1 MNLKWSPHKLVKTRL
16 QPTRKQCDATI
27 RKNSCLITNHDFIC
41 SIKSSPQH
49 PCLRVWMTKRFFM
62 FFLFLFSIFISFSL
76 IRLSHLS
83 SHQLLSQ
90 PSENLLKKKASNKF
104 SSIKIKKMKRELPKM
119 RNDHE
124 CESVKHYGRHKI
136 IISFLKRVK
145 AAQNS
150 KKNHQD
156 HHQWWTGMME
166 NIFTN
171 ISSDIQVLKCFFDD
185 FCCCIFTIMLDIYF
199 HCIAWNQSWEVF
211 WGSTKF
217 DITYQ
222 QLATMV
228 VQEFY

>member
-1 MNLKWSPHKLVKTRL
+1 
-16 QPTRKQCDATI
+16 
-27 RKNSCLITNHDFIC
+27 
-41 SIKSSPQH
+41 
-49 PCLRVWMTKRFFM
+49 M

>member
-1 MNLKWSPHKLVKTRL
+1 MILYAQLSRHLNIHVCECGWLRDFYVFPF
-16 QPTRKQCDATI
+16 
-27 RKNSCLITNHDFIC
+27 LILNFHVIL
-41 SIKSSPQH
+41 SH
-49 PCLRVWMTKRFFM
+49 
-62 FFLFLFSIFISFSL
+62 

-104 SSIKIKKMKRELPKM
+104 SSMKIKKMKRELPKM

-171 ISSDIQVLKCFFDD
+171 ISSDIQVLKCFFVVYSPS
-185 FCCCIFTIMLDIYF
+185 C
-199 HCIAWNQSWEVF
+199 
-211 WGSTKF
+211 STFISTALPEIKVEKF
-217 DITYQ
+217 FEGQ
-222 QLATMV
+222 QNLI
-228 VQEFY
+228 

>member
-62 FFLFLFSIFISFSL
+62 FFLFLFSIFMSFSL

-150 KKNHQD
+150 KKTTKTITNDEPEWLKIYSQIYL
-156 HHQWWTGMME
+156 Q
-166 NIFTN
+166 IF
-171 ISSDIQVLKCFFDD
+171 
-185 FCCCIFTIMLDIYF
+185 
-199 HCIAWNQSWEVF
+199 
-211 WGSTKF
+211 KF
-217 DITYQ
+217 
-222 QLATMV
+222 
-228 VQEFY
+228 

>member
-62 FFLFLFSIFISFSL
+62 FFLFLFSIFMSFSL